1 MCAEQA
7 KECGL
12 GLKQVVLQVLA
23 AIDASTVCR
32 DEQRRVFRHTWS
44 FSLCPCIAK
53 KHGEGTVYDPLW
65 KNWVRPFEAKT
76 EREVVLYPLLL
87 ELLRLELGDERA
99 ADAQYYTMVVSR
111 MDPGGYEAKHVE
123 TWDIARAYLLEG
135 GNYRGGQFEATLGPE
150 PGVHLARYDARAP
163 HEVKPVTRGA

>member
-1 MCAEQA
+1 M
-7 KECGL
+7 
-12 GLKQVVLQVLA
+12 
-23 AIDASTVCR
+23 
-32 DEQRRVFRHTWS
+32 
-44 FSLCPCIAK
+44 
-53 KHGEGTVYDPLW
+53 YDPLW
-65 KNWVRPFEAKT
+65 KKWVRPFEAKT

-135 GNYRGGQFEATLGPE
+135 GDYGGGQLEATLGLE
-150 PGVHLARYDARAP
+150 PGEHLVRYDARAP
-163 HEVKPVTRGA
+163 YEVKPVTRGVRYSVSFHLCHRPGTTKPEPVGNEAASDVRERYECAGLDLESLFR